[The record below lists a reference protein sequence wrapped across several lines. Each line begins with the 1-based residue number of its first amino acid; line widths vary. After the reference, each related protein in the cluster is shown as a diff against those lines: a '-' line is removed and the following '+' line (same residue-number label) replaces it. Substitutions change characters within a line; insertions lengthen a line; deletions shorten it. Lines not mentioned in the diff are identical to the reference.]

1 MDKRS
6 SLFYTTVV
14 DEEKPFYDLCR
25 QLGLGS
31 IEDEFVPNRVV
42 HPELSREVVVKVD
55 AGYAH
60 TIALTGS
67 VLFGSDHYQ
76 R

>member
-1 MDKRS
+1 
-6 SLFYTTVV
+6 
-14 DEEKPFYDLCR
+14 
-25 QLGLGS
+25 
-31 IEDEFVPNRVV
+31 VPNRVV

-67 VLFGSDHYQ
+67 VLFGSDHYK